1 MAGKINKRILRALFK
16 DIVAWFKQKDVEWEG
31 DFSTDTLIYFEGKQY
46 KATGEYI
53 QDRKPSTVT
62 QYSDDKGLTMT
73 FEGPLYEVINGGEMY
88 ATLEQFNA
96 LFSKHGVYY
105 ELGNAW
111 NLTVFK
117 G

>member
-1 MAGKINKRILRALFK
+1 MAGKINKRILRALFN

-53 QDRKPSTVT
+53 QDYKPSMVT
-62 QYSDDKGLTMT
+62 QYSDDEGLTMT
-73 FEGPLYEVINGGEMY
+73 FEGPLYEVINGGEMR
-88 ATLEQFNA
+88 AILDQFNA
-96 LFSKHGVYY
+96 LFEKHGVYY
-105 ELGNAW
+105 ELGNSW